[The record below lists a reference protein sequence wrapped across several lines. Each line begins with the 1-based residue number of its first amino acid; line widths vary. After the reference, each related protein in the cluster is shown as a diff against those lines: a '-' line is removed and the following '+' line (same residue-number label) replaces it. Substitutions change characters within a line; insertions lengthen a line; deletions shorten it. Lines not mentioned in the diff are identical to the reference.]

1 MGARDACAS
10 KNLKE
15 IYSNKKQDSLPTHK
29 TIKSRK
35 DTLAKKY
42 FKERDFITIQFNF
55 VQSRFNSTEQ
65 KVYSEVAQNGI
76 KSLPSQT
83 DGQLL

>member
-1 MGARDACAS
+1 MRAEGITAID
-10 KNLKE
+10 NLE
-15 IYSNKKQDSLPTHK
+15 DLM
-29 TIKSRK
+29 
-35 DTLAKKY
+35 LAKKY